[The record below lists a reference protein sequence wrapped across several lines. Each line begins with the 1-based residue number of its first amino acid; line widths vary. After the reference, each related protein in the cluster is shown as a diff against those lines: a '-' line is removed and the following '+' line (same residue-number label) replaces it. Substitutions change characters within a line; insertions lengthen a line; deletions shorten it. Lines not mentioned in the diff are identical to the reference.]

1 VILSSDG
8 RTKPAF
14 GARLNPSHPGRI
26 GLRSL
31 FLFNE
36 AHGTT
41 VTDVVRGI
49 QGTFTN
55 SPIWTPGSRWG
66 RPAVKFGSG
75 GTAYIALGNPA
86 ALDFSA
92 AKGLTV
98 IWSHKCD
105 VKPNWVNR
113 YFVSKGGEWQV
124 DCTGPTSS
132 GVRFLLNGG
141 GGAGGLVA
149 ESRTVVDGEQ
159 YAYAITYDQTSK
171 FSQVIREGIV
181 TASATMS
188 VFGSI
193 PTSSA
198 NVNIGSAAGT
208 LAWDG
213 SIHWIG
219 FWDYVLPLNLIA
231 EIQSRP
237 FLLVAQSPRVSV
249 LFGGSASTLSASG
262 SLSFTGSGTFSTVP
276 PNSNLSMNAGIVFTP
291 SATFSTVP
299 PNTNLSV
306 TGGLSFTASATF
318 TAAPPAGSLTVNGGI
333 QFTAAST
340 FDSVAPGGSLTVN
353 GGIAFTAAATF
364 NSVAPNANLSVN
376 AGLAFAGAATFS
388 STVPNANLSATGGIA
403 FTAAATFTASSPSGT
418 LSVGGG
424 IAFGASATFT
434 AAPPNANLSVNAG
447 LSFVGSA
454 AFNSVGPAGGMAIS
468 GGIQFNGSAA
478 FTSVAPNA
486 NLSATGSLNFVAVA
500 ALTVVPPAGSG
511 DQLRKT
517 NLESVYRNPS
527 VAVIRKQPLKSTRRD
542 ADG

>member
-1 VILSSDG
+1 MILSSDG

-14 GARLNPSHPGRI
+14 GARLNQSHPGRI

-55 SPIWTPGSRWG
+55 SPVWTPGRRWG
-66 RPAVKFGSG
+66 RPSVKFDSA
-75 GTAYIALGNPA
+75 GTAYIALGNPGI
-86 ALDFSA
+86 LDLSA
-92 AKGLTV
+92 ATGMTV
-98 IWSHKCD
+98 IWSYNILSVPNYVNWYFFKKGNEILID
-105 VKPNWVNR
+105 VLGPN
-113 YFVSKGGEWQV
+113 
-124 DCTGPTSS
+124 T
-132 GVRFLLNGG
+132 GVRFGLSNGSG
-141 GGAGGLVA
+141 GNLIQ
-149 ESRTVVDGEQ
+149 ENRTVVAGEQ
-159 YAYAITYDQTSK
+159 YTYAITYHQSSK
-171 FSQVIREGIV
+171 ASQIIRNGVV
-181 TASATMS
+181 TASATLGT
-188 VFGSI
+188 FGSI

-198 NVNIGSAAGT
+198 NWTVGSDAGSQ
-208 LAWDG
+208 AMNG
-213 SIHWIG
+213 SIDWFGI
-219 FWDYVLPLNLIA
+219 WDYVLPLNLIA

-340 FDSVAPGGSLTVN
+340 FNSVAPGGSLTVN
-353 GGIAFTAAATF
+353 GGLQFTGAATF
-364 NSVAPNANLSVN
+364 SSVAPNANLSVN

-388 STVPNANLSATGGIA
+388 STVPNANLSVNGGIA

-447 LSFVGSA
+447 LSFAGSA

-468 GGIQFNGSAA
+468 GGIQFNGSAS
-478 FTSVAPNA
+478 FTSVAPNT